1 MAANLDLHFALS
13 MQTLWRKWGDW
24 IAPVSRAR
32 ARPYRCVMRLWQRLF
47 LAFAVLSGAALLAF
61 AVWQEHTFRAS
72 FIGYLDEV
80 SKQRLAPSVAR
91 LSEAYAQHG
100 DWDFLRGDPAQFVDL
115 IEPVPHGFH
124 GARMIGFEHPPPP
137 PPPDGPPPG
146 HPPHGP
152 DFIPRLTLVD
162 GNGAFVAGNPHLS
175 EHAEELPITLND
187 KVIGTLRLGPIP
199 QISGATDIAFAH
211 AQTRS
216 AAIAGAAI
224 LIGALLFSFV
234 LARWLL
240 APVRSLASG
249 TRALAA
255 GDFSRRID
263 TQRSDELGA
272 LSRDFNHLASTL
284 EQSRDARRRWGA
296 DIAHELRT
304 PLSIL
309 RGEIQAMQDG
319 VRATTPHALD
329 SLQAECARLG
339 GLIEDLYQLSMADA
353 GALDYRFEAID
364 LGELVADAIDAHK
377 DACAAKGLEL
387 GGEVQPHAMVDGDAR
402 RLSQLLDNLLTNSQ
416 RYTDAPGRIRI
427 AVHADANT
435 IRLTVDDTAPG
446 VPPSA
451 LPHLFE
457 RLFRV
462 DSSRNRAVG
471 GAGLGLSI
479 AKAIVD
485 AHRGRIDAQ
494 TSPLGGVRITVELPR
509 AA

>member
-1 MAANLDLHFALS
+1 
-13 MQTLWRKWGDW
+13 
-24 IAPVSRAR
+24 
-32 ARPYRCVMRLWQRLF
+32 MRLWQRLF

-61 AVWQEHTFRAS
+61 AVWQEHSFRAS

-80 SKQRLAPSVAR
+80 GKQRLAPSVTR
-91 LSEAYAQHG
+91 LSAAYAQHG
-100 DWDFLRGDPAQFVDL
+100 DWDFLRGDPVQFIDL
-115 IEPVPHGFH
+115 IEPLPHGFRGPH
-124 GARMIGFEHPPPP
+124 LIGFEHGPPPDGAPPPPP
-137 PPPDGPPPG
+137 PPPDDQSGPPPG

-152 DFIPRLTLVD
+152 DFIGRLTLVD
-162 GNGAFVAGNPHLS
+162 SNGAFVAGNPHLS
-175 EHAEELPITLND
+175 KNTAELPITLND
-187 KVIGTLRLGPIP
+187 KLIGNLQLGAVP

-263 TQRSDELGA
+263 AQRSDELGA
-272 LSRDFNHLASTL
+272 LSRDFNHLAATL
-284 EQSRDARRRWGA
+284 EQSRDARRRFGA

-319 VRATTPHALD
+319 VRATTPQALD
-329 SLQAECARLG
+329 SLQAECTRLG

-353 GALDYRFEAID
+353 GALDYRFESID
-364 LGELVADAIDAHK
+364 LGELVADAVDAHR
-377 DACAAKGLEL
+377 DACASKGLEL
-387 GGEVQPHAMVDGDAR
+387 TSDRPPHAIVDGDAR
-402 RLSQLLDNLLTNSQ
+402 RLSQLLDNLLTNAQ

-427 AVHADANT
+427 SVQTDADVV
-435 IRLTVDDTAPG
+435 RLAVDDTAPG

-451 LPHLFE
+451 LPHLFD

-462 DSSRNRAVG
+462 ESSRNRAVG

-479 AKAIVD
+479 AKAVVE

-494 TSPLGGVRITVELPR
+494 ASPLGGLRIAVELPR

>member
-1 MAANLDLHFALS
+1 
-13 MQTLWRKWGDW
+13 
-24 IAPVSRAR
+24 
-32 ARPYRCVMRLWQRLF
+32 MRLWQRLF

-80 SKQRLAPSVAR
+80 SKQRLSPSVAR
-91 LSEAYAQHG
+91 LSAAYAQHG
-100 DWDFLRGDPAQFVDL
+100 DWDFLRGDPIQFIDL
-115 IEPVPHGFH
+115 IEPLPHGFH
-124 GARMIGFEHPPPP
+124 GARAIGFEHPPPP
-137 PPPDGPPPG
+137 PDGPGGPPPG

-152 DFIPRLTLVD
+152 DFIARLALVD
-162 GNGAFVAGNPHLS
+162 SSGAFVAGNPHIGS
-175 EHAEELPITLND
+175 DAAQLPITLND
-187 KVIGTLRLGPIP
+187 SVIGNLRLGTTP

-216 AAIAGAAI
+216 AAIAGVAI

-240 APVRSLASG
+240 APVRLLASG

-255 GDFSRRID
+255 GDFAKRID
-263 TQRSDELGA
+263 TQRRDELGA
-272 LSRDFNHLASTL
+272 LSRDFNNLAAVL

-319 VRATTPHALD
+319 VRATTPQALD
-329 SLQAECARLG
+329 SLQAECTRLG

-364 LGELVADAIDAHK
+364 LGELVADAVDAHK
-377 DACAAKGLEL
+377 DACAAKGFEL
-387 GGEVQPHAMVDGDAR
+387 SSEVQPDAIVDGDAR

-416 RYTDAPGRIRI
+416 RYTDAPGAIRI
-427 AVHADANT
+427 VVQTAANVV
-435 IRLTVDDTAPG
+435 RLAVDDTAPG
-446 VPPSA
+446 VPSSA
-451 LPHLFE
+451 LPQLFD

-462 DSSRNRAVG
+462 ESSRNRAVG

-479 AKAIVD
+479 AKAIVE
-485 AHRGRIDAQ
+485 AHRGRIDASA
-494 TSPLGGVRITVELPR
+494 SPLGGLRIAVELPR
-509 AA
+509 AT

>member
-1 MAANLDLHFALS
+1 
-13 MQTLWRKWGDW
+13 
-24 IAPVSRAR
+24 
-32 ARPYRCVMRLWQRLF
+32 MRLWQRLF
-47 LAFAVLSGAALLAF
+47 LGLAVLSGAALLAF

-80 SKQRLAPSVAR
+80 AKQRLAPSVAR
-91 LSEAYAQHG
+91 LSAAYAQHG
-100 DWDFLRGDPAQFVDL
+100 DWEFLRGDPAQFIDL

-124 GARMIGFEHPPPP
+124 GPHLIGFEHGPPDGAPPP
-137 PPPDGPPPG
+137 PPPDDPGGPPPPG
-146 HPPHGP
+146 HPPRGP
-152 DFIPRLTLVD
+152 DFIGRLTLLD
-162 GNGAFVAGNPHLS
+162 STGAFVVGNPHMS
-175 EHAEELPITLND
+175 KNVAELPITLND
-187 KVIGTLRLGPIP
+187 KLIGNLRLGAVP

-211 AQTRS
+211 TQTRS

-224 LIGALLFSFV
+224 LIGALLFSFI

-263 TQRSDELGA
+263 AQRSDELGA
-272 LSRDFNHLASTL
+272 LSRDFNHLAATL

-319 VRATTPHALD
+319 VRATTPQALD
-329 SLQAECARLG
+329 SLQAECTRLG

-353 GALDYRFEAID
+353 GALDYRFEVID
-364 LGELVADAIDAHK
+364 LDELVADALDAHK
-377 DACAAKGLEL
+377 DACAAKGLDL
-387 GGEVQPHAMVDGDAR
+387 DSEVQPHAIVDGDAR

-427 AVHADANT
+427 SVQVDAHT
-435 IRLTVDDTAPG
+435 VRLSVDDTAPG
-446 VPPSA
+446 VPASA
-451 LPHLFE
+451 LPHLFD

-479 AKAIVD
+479 AKAIVE

-494 TSPLGGVRITVELPR
+494 ASPLGGLRIAIEMPR
-509 AA
+509 AT

>member
-1 MAANLDLHFALS
+1 
-13 MQTLWRKWGDW
+13 
-24 IAPVSRAR
+24 
-32 ARPYRCVMRLWQRLF
+32 MRLWQRLF
-47 LAFAVLSGAALLAF
+47 LGLAVLSGAALLAF
-61 AVWQEHTFRAS
+61 AAWQEHSFRAS
-72 FIGYLDEV
+72 FAGYLDEV
-80 SKQRLAPSVAR
+80 SKQRLAPSVTR
-91 LSEAYAQHG
+91 LSAAYAQHG
-100 DWDFLRGDPAQFVDL
+100 DWNFLRDDPIQFVDL
-115 IEPVPHGFH
+115 IEPLPHGFR
-124 GARMIGFEHPPPP
+124 GGRSIGFEHPPPPGAPP

-152 DFIPRLTLVD
+152 DLIARLALID
-162 GNGAFVAGNPHLS
+162 GNGTFVVGNPHVS
-175 EHAEELPITLND
+175 SDAAELPITVND
-187 KVIGTLRLGPIP
+187 SVIGTLRLGPIP
-199 QISGATDIAFAH
+199 QISGATDVAFAH

-216 AAIAGAAI
+216 AAIAGIAI
-224 LIGALLFSFV
+224 LIGALAFSFV

-240 APVRSLASG
+240 APVRSLAAG

-255 GDFSRRID
+255 GDLSKRID
-263 TQRSDELGA
+263 AQRSDELGA
-272 LSRDFNHLASTL
+272 LSRDFNNLAATL

-319 VRATTPHALD
+319 IRATTPQALD
-329 SLQAECARLG
+329 SLQAECTRLG
-339 GLIEDLYQLSMADA
+339 GLIEDLYQLSLADA
-353 GALDYRFEAID
+353 GALDYRFEAVD
-364 LGELVADAIDAHK
+364 LGELVADTVDAHK

-387 GGEVQPHAMVDGDAR
+387 SSDVQPQATVDGDAR

-427 AVHADANT
+427 SLQVETNKV
-435 IRLTVDDTAPG
+435 RLAVDDTAPG

-451 LPHLFE
+451 LPHLFD

-462 DSSRNRAVG
+462 ESSRNRAVG

-479 AKAIVD
+479 AKAIVE

-494 TSPLGGVRITVELPR
+494 ASPLGGLRVVVELPR
-509 AA
+509 AT

>member
-1 MAANLDLHFALS
+1 
-13 MQTLWRKWGDW
+13 
-24 IAPVSRAR
+24 
-32 ARPYRCVMRLWQRLF
+32 MRLWQRLF

-72 FIGYLDEV
+72 FVGYLDEV
-80 SKQRLAPSVAR
+80 NKQRLAPSVAR
-91 LSEAYAQHG
+91 LSAAYAQHG
-100 DWDFLRGDPAQFVDL
+100 DWDFLRGDPIQFIDL
-115 IEPVPHGFH
+115 IEPLPHGFH
-124 GARMIGFEHPPPP
+124 GARVIGLDHGPPP
-137 PPPDGPPPG
+137 PPPDGPGGPNAPPPG

-152 DFIPRLTLVD
+152 DFIARLALVD
-162 GNGAFVAGNPHLS
+162 SNGAFIAGNPRIGS
-175 EHAEELPITLND
+175 DAAELPITLND
-187 KVIGTLRLGPIP
+187 NVIGKLRLGPIP
-199 QISGATDIAFAH
+199 QISGATDLAFAH

-216 AAIAGAAI
+216 AALAGVAI

-263 TQRSDELGA
+263 APRSDELGA
-272 LSRDFNHLASTL
+272 LSRDFNHLAATL

-319 VRATTPHALD
+319 VRATTPQALD

-353 GALDYRFEAID
+353 GALEYRFEKID
-364 LGELVADAIDAHK
+364 LGELVADAVDAHS
-377 DACAAKGLEL
+377 DACAAKGLVL
-387 GGEVQPHAMVDGDAR
+387 DADVQPRAFVDGDAR

-416 RYTDAPGRIRI
+416 RYTDSPGRVHV
-427 AVHADANT
+427 AVQT
-435 IRLTVDDTAPG
+435 SGKSVRLIVDDTSPG
-446 VPPSA
+446 VPTSA
-451 LPHLFE
+451 MPLLFD

-462 DSSRNRAVG
+462 ESSRSRAVG

-479 AKAIVD
+479 AKAIVE
-485 AHRGRIDAQ
+485 AHRGRIDAEA
-494 TSPLGGVRITVELPR
+494 SPLGGLRIVVELPGI
-509 AA
+509 A

>member
-1 MAANLDLHFALS
+1 
-13 MQTLWRKWGDW
+13 
-24 IAPVSRAR
+24 
-32 ARPYRCVMRLWQRLF
+32 MRLWQRLF

-61 AVWQEHTFRAS
+61 ALWQEHSFRRG

-80 SKQRLAPSVAR
+80 AKQRLAPSMAR
-91 LSEAYAQHG
+91 LAAAYAQHG
-100 DWDFLRGDPAQFVDL
+100 DWNFLRADPSQFVDL
-115 IEPVPHGFH
+115 IEPIPRGVHG
-124 GARMIGFEHPPPP
+124 RGFDRPPPP
-137 PPPDGPPPG
+137 PPEDRPPPDDFNGPPPG
-146 HPPHGP
+146 HPPRGMELLS
-152 DFIPRLTLVD
+152 RLELVD
-162 GNGAFVAGNPHLS
+162 NSGAYIAGS
-175 EHAEELPITLND
+175 TAVQKGAEELPLTLD
-187 KVIGTLRLGPIP
+187 GTVIGALRLGPAP
-199 QISGATDIAFAH
+199 QISGPTDVAFAH

-216 AAIAGAAI
+216 AALAGAAI
-224 LIGALLFSFV
+224 LIGALIFSFV

-240 APVRSLASG
+240 APVRALASG

-255 GDFSRRID
+255 GDFAKRID
-263 TQRSDELGA
+263 AQRSDELGA
-272 LSRDFNHLASTL
+272 LSRDFNNLAATL

-329 SLQAECARLG
+329 SLQAECTRLG

-353 GALDYRFEAID
+353 GALDYQFEVID
-364 LGELVADAIDAHK
+364 LGEIVADAVDAHR
-377 DACAAKGLEL
+377 DACATKGLEL
-387 GGEVQPHAMVDGDAR
+387 GSDVQPHAVIDGDAR

-427 AVHADANT
+427 VVQVQAN
-435 IRLTVDDTAPG
+435 IVRLIVDDTAPA

-451 LPHLFE
+451 LPHLFD

-462 DSSRNRAVG
+462 ESSRNRAVG

-479 AKAIVD
+479 AKAIVE

-494 TSPLGGVRITVELPR
+494 ASPLGGLRIAVELPR
-509 AA
+509 AT